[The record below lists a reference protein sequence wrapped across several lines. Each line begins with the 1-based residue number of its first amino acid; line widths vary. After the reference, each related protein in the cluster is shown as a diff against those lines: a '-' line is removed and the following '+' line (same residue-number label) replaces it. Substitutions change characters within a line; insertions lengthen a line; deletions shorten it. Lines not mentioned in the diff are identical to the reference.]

1 MFDTMGG
8 MDHPY
13 RRDVDE
19 DIDTAAAALTSVE
32 DTLDAV
38 AGALGWSDLAEIA
51 EHVEHLAR
59 ALYRVQVKI
68 AGAVEHASPAR
79 GVTPDNRDAPFRRGK
94 DLLRVRCRISGAE
107 AQRRITTAELVLNK
121 TSLTGQPLPPH
132 HDHLATL
139 FHTTTNAATDIDGST
154 NIDGATDADGS
165 TNIDGAGGDGASGPA
180 ASVGVGAESVQ
191 VVLRVLRQAA
201 RVATP
206 EALVEVDRVMSYY
219 AATFDPDSLTK
230 VGQVV
235 LAHVDP
241 DGTEPTER
249 DLATRQGIR
258 IGRTWHGLTRLEIW
272 ANTLQ
277 TETLMTIFDT
287 ATNPRTKTT
296 TAADNPD
303 TDNPNTPGTSTGTA
317 GTSAAGPAGAV
328 GGAGG
333 TMGAGS
339 SAKSGPGETGPV
351 NHDTD
356 PGADPAADPAADPG
370 AGGVVDGRTRAQKML
385 DALVSACQTALRT
398 ATLPHIG
405 GLPPQLVITM
415 NATDLIEQLHHH
427 TTTDTNTETTGT
439 AGSNWTTGASWTTG
453 NTGSTG
459 STGSTGTAGPA
470 GSTGNTEPAGPAG
483 SAGAGSADTA
493 STAGMGPGRTGPPPP
508 GSPPPPGKG
517 PGLAWLPHHGPIPA
531 NQIRH
536 LACDA
541 RIIPALLGSDAD
553 IIDLGR
559 AQRLVSPAMRKALIA
574 RDGGCLTPGCTIPAT
589 WTEAHHIIPWSQ
601 GGQTSITNSVLL
613 CSYHHHQ
620 VHNGR
625 LTIRKAT
632 PTELTEP
639 TTLHTTHGPYR
650 ITTPWT

>member
-1 MFDTMGG
+1 MFDKIGG

-13 RRDVDE
+13 RRDVDK

-38 AGALGWSDLAEIA
+38 AGALGWSDLAEVA
-51 EHVEHLAR
+51 EQVEHLAR
-59 ALYRVQVKI
+59 VLYRVQVKI

-79 GVTPDNRDAPFRRGK
+79 GVTPDNRDAPFRRGR

-107 AQRRITTAELVLNK
+107 AQRRITTADLVLNK

-139 FHTTTNAATDIDGST
+139 FHTTTPADTAGHTNETSSSIGEDPGEAGAGAPTSGST
-154 NIDGATDADGS
+154 DLSA
-165 TNIDGAGGDGASGPA
+165 
-180 ASVGVGAESVQ
+180 GVGAESVQ

-201 RVATP
+201 RVATA
-206 EALVEVDRVMSYY
+206 EGLVEVDRVMSYY
-219 AATFDPDSLTK
+219 AATFDPDSLAK

-241 DGTEPTER
+241 DGAEPTER

-287 ATNPRTKTT
+287 ATNPRTKTPTAGT
-296 TAADNPD
+296 TAA
-303 TDNPNTPGTSTGTA
+303 GTSTA
-317 GTSAAGPAGAV
+317 GTSTASTSTAGTGGAAGADADAA

-333 TMGAGS
+333 TAGAGS
-339 SAKSGPGETGPV
+339 SAMGGPDQSGPV

-356 PGADPAADPAADPG
+356 PA

-385 DALVSACQTALRT
+385 DALVAACQTALRT
-398 ATLPHIG
+398 TTLPHIG

-427 TTTDTNTETTGT
+427 HTTGT
-439 AGSNWTTGASWTTG
+439 AGSNWTTGSSWTTG
-453 NTGSTG
+453 NTRPTG
-459 STGSTGTAGPA
+459 PAGPA
-470 GSTGNTEPAGPAG
+470 GSAGPAGPAG

-517 PGLAWLPHHGPIPA
+517 PGLAWLPHQGPIPA

-541 RIIPALLGSDAD
+541 NIIPALLGSDAD